1 MNLEMARSLP
11 LAKQALDN
19 EPVDIERHNVEAV
32 NAPQRMKLYA
42 SRTKI
47 HPRRASGDF
56 RRLKWLIMAVTLGI
70 YYVAPWLRWDRGP
83 YAPDQAI
90 LVDLAH
96 RRFYFF
102 FIEIWPQEFYYVAGL
117 LIMAGVGLF
126 LVTSVVGRAWCG
138 YTCPQTVWTDL
149 FLVVERWAEGDR
161 NARIKLD
168 AAPWSADKL
177 RKRFVKH
184 VIWVLISVATGGAW
198 IFYFAD
204 APSLAGD
211 LVSGNAAP
219 VAYSTIGL
227 LTATTYV
234 LAGFMREQVCIYMC
248 PWPRIQAAMVDEDS
262 LVVTYNAWRGEPRSL
277 HRKKL
282 LAEGKSAGDC
292 VDCNACVAV
301 CPMGIDIRDGQ
312 QLACITCA
320 LCIDAC
326 DAVMDKIGKPRGL
339 ISYSSL
345 RAYNAATSAAPADLV
360 RNTLLRPRT
369 VVYSTLWVAAGL
381 IMLLM
386 LSMRERLDINV
397 VPDRNPLFVTL
408 SDGSIRNGYTIKIL
422 NMEQRPRAF
431 RLSTD
436 GAPEMTMTL
445 VGSQQ
450 PPSRAFDIDVEADKL
465 RSVKVYVA
473 MPRKSMADE
482 TVNFSFVIAE
492 RGVEGDGERSEHS
505 AIFHGPSQ
513 AGDEP

>member
-1 MNLEMARSLP
+1 L
-11 LAKQALDN
+11 
-19 EPVDIERHNVEAV
+19 
-32 NAPQRMKLYA
+32 QRMC
-42 SRTKI
+42 
-47 HPRRASGDF
+47 
-56 RRLKWLIMAVTLGI
+56 
-70 YYVAPWLRWDRGP
+70 RGLP
-83 YAPDQAI
+83 
-90 LVDLAH
+90 
-96 RRFYFF
+96 
-102 FIEIWPQEFYYVAGL
+102 
-117 LIMAGVGLF
+117 
-126 LVTSVVGRAWCG
+126 
-138 YTCPQTVWTDL
+138 
-149 FLVVERWAEGDR
+149 
-161 NARIKLD
+161 
-168 AAPWSADKL
+168 
-177 RKRFVKH
+177 
-184 VIWVLISVATGGAW
+184 
-198 IFYFAD
+198 
-204 APSLAGD
+204 
-211 LVSGNAAP
+211 
-219 VAYSTIGL
+219 
-227 LTATTYV
+227 
-234 LAGFMREQVCIYMC
+234 
-248 PWPRIQAAMVDEDS
+248 
-262 LVVTYNAWRGEPRSL
+262 
-277 HRKKL
+277 
-282 LAEGKSAGDC
+282 
-292 VDCNACVAV
+292 
-301 CPMGIDIRDGQ
+301 DGQ